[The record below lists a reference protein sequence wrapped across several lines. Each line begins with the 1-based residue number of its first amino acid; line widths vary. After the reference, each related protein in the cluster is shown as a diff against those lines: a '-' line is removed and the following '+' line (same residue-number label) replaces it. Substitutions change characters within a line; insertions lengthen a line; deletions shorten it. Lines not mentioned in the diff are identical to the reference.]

1 MRAEY
6 VDERDSSWE
15 RDDPRFR
22 VFVFRGPGN
31 AVTAVDLV
39 DATVEDALESAR
51 ALSNGD
57 EDLWS
62 LALIDDDSRGV
73 RGLVWLSGMDY
84 NDSPLTSVEW
94 RRRRQMQERYLMA
107 KVRRGL
113 EPLLPNGLRLI
124 RVFPEWGTRSP
135 TWESFNDDYNL
146 EGESLGLSPDL
157 SRALVDWN
165 HEWQARSEDEPL
177 ADPDGWR
184 ERGLELVH
192 RLRKELAGIAEIRP
206 DFLG

>member
-1 MRAEY
+1 MRGEY

-15 RDDPRFR
+15 RGDPRFR
-22 VFVFRGPGN
+22 VFVFRGAGN
-31 AVTAVDLV
+31 AVTAVDIV
-39 DATVEDALESAR
+39 DATVEDALDSAR

-84 NDSPLTSVEW
+84 NDSPLTPVEW
-94 RRRRQMQERYLMA
+94 RRASPDAGALPDGQSATRVGAVVAERTA
-107 KVRRGL
+107 ADPGL
-113 EPLLPNGLRLI
+113 P
-124 RVFPEWGTRSP
+124 RVGHQLAD
-135 TWESFNDDYNL
+135 WESFTDDYNL

-157 SRALVDWN
+157 SRALVEWN

-177 ADPDGWR
+177 ADPEGWR
-184 ERGLELVH
+184 ARGVELVH
-192 RLRKELAGIAEIRP
+192 RLRSELTGIAEIRP
-206 DFLG
+206 EFL